1 MKHTLK
7 AIIGI
12 AVITVA
18 IALTFA
24 VRRGSAS
31 EPAPRAALTHDIA
44 AGPGRVEPVSE
55 EVNLGADVS
64 GRLLEVPVEEGDR
77 VSQGQIVAVFDNADY
92 KARVALAEAELSLR
106 EAELQRVK
114 NGARAQERREAAA
127 EVRAAAAVEE
137 NARIEL
143 GRRRTGFE
151 QGVFPKEDADRAER
165 EYGVARARHEAARE
179 RSALLEAGERE
190 EDHRRAE
197 ANVLLARARLD
208 EARAL
213 LDKTIL
219 RAPITGIVLR
229 KHLKAGEIFSHM
241 REAPILTLGDS
252 SVLRVR
258 MDVDETDVGRVRE
271 GQRAYVTADGYPGEQ
286 FWGRVVRVGQLLG
299 KKNVHTDKP
308 AERQDV
314 KVLETLIELEPGRPL
329 RPGLR
334 VDAFILTAESGAGR
348 Q

>member
-1 MKHTLK
+1 MKYTKTIL
-7 AIIGI
+7 GI
-12 AVITVA
+12 AVLA
-18 IALTFA
+18 AGLTLMFA
-24 VRRGSAS
+24 VGRGAAS
-31 EPAPRAALTHDIA
+31 GPAALPAVKHDIA

-64 GRLLEVPVEEGDR
+64 GRLLDVPVEEGVKVR
-77 VSQGQIVAVFDNADY
+77 QGQVVAIFDNSDY
-92 KARVALAEAELSLR
+92 KARVALAEAELVLR
-106 EAELQRVK
+106 EAELERVK

-127 EVRAAAAVEE
+127 DVKAAAAVEE

-143 GRRRTGFE
+143 ERRRTGFL

-179 RSALLEAGERE
+179 RHALLEAGERE

-219 RAPITGIVLR
+219 RAPINGVVLR

-241 REAPILTLGDS
+241 RETPILTLGDS

-271 GQRAYVTADGYPGEQ
+271 GQRAYVTADGYPGER

-308 AERQDV
+308 AERQDT
-314 KVLETLIELEPGRPL
+314 KVLETLIELEPGKPL
-329 RPGLR
+329 LPGLR
-334 VDAFILTAESGAGR
+334 VDAFILTAQTET
-348 Q
+348 QKQ